1 MPQRVVDLND
11 GVAMIVTD
19 LHGAWDVYRRL
30 RDQYLAMRARNEVK
44 YLVLCGD
51 LIHSEGPDESDASL
65 DMILDIISL
74 QNDLGKDRV
83 IMLLGNHEMPHIY
96 GLTLAKGSVE
106 YTPRFEA
113 MLTRL
118 DQRHKAP
125 YTRKD
130 ILKFLADL
138 PFFVRTKAGVLITHA
153 GAAPDVASAKHVE
166 RLLQIDHQMLIESAD
181 RELQKFDIAS
191 LQRGYSHFTG
201 LSYEDQAKRYLAVTG
216 PDDPRYNDL
225 LRVLFLSGQNTD
237 FDLTWN
243 TLFSQND
250 LDVGEL
256 VYQRTVKNFL
266 QYFSDVSP
274 HEQRV
279 LVAGHIGVK
288 DGYAEIGK
296 QQLRLASY
304 THAFPKRSARY
315 LMLDCEKAIK
325 SASDLTAGLRFVFD
339 GPVESPAS
347 LPFPGPVPPPVIP
360 APPVTSG
367 TTIARQTG

>member
-1 MPQRVVDLND
+1 MVQRIVDLND
-11 GVAMIVTD
+11 GVAMVVTD

-30 RDQYLAMRARNEVK
+30 RDQFLSLQAKGEVK
-44 YLVLCGD
+44 CLILCGD

-65 DMILDIISL
+65 DMLMDVISL
-74 QNDLGKDRV
+74 QNDLGKEKV

-118 DQRHKAP
+118 DQRYKSPH
-125 YTRKD
+125 TRKS
-130 ILKFLADL
+130 ILKFLAEL
-138 PFFVRTKAGVLITHA
+138 PFFVRTKAGVLFTHA
-153 GAAPDVASAKHVE
+153 GAAPDVSSVKHVE
-166 RLLQIDHQMLIESAD
+166 RLLQVDHYTLIESAD
-181 RELQKFDIAS
+181 KELAKFDIAS

-250 LDVGEL
+250 LEVGEL
-256 VYQRTVKNFL
+256 VYQRTIKNFL
-266 QYFSDVSP
+266 QYISEVSP

-288 DGYAEIGK
+288 DGYAEVGK

-315 LMLDCEKAIK
+315 LLMDCEKPVK
-325 SASDLTAGLRFVFD
+325 TVSDLVPGLKFVFD
-339 GPVESPAS
+339 GMAEAS
-347 LPFPGPVPPPVIP
+347 ITPLPMTPPLPTIVSQPG
-360 APPVTSG
+360 
-367 TTIARQTG
+367 